1 MIYDVLTTFPELF
14 EGPLRTSITGRAID
28 SGLIQCRVRNIR
40 DWTDDRHRTTD
51 DSPFGGGAGMVM
63 KAEPVIRAVED
74 LQREDPRGHVVLTS
88 PQGELLR
95 HELVGELSGQSRLI
109 IICGHY
115 EGVDERV
122 RDLVVDREVSIGD
135 YVLTGGELAAL
146 VIIDATSR
154 LVPGVLGTA
163 ESAEADS
170 FAWDGL
176 LDCPHYTRPR
186 GLRGLEAPAVL
197 LSGNHAEIARW
208 RREQAVRRTAE
219 RRPDLLARAAL
230 TDAERA
236 LAESLARQEQQ

>member
-14 EGPLRTSITGRAID
+14 EGPLRSSITGRAIEC
-28 SGLIQCRVRNIR
+28 GLIRCRVHNIR

-51 DSPFGGGAGMVM
+51 DCPFGGGAGMVM
-63 KAEPVIRAVED
+63 KAEPVIRAVEE
-74 LQREDPRGHVVLTS
+74 LQREEPRAHVVLTS

-95 HELVGELSGQSRLI
+95 HELVAELAQESRLI

-122 RDLVVDREVSIGD
+122 RELVVDREVSIGD
-135 YVLTGGELAAL
+135 YVLTGGELPAL
-146 VIIDATSR
+146 TIIDATSR
-154 LVPGVLGTA
+154 LVPGVLGAA
-163 ESAEADS
+163 ESAQADS

-186 GLRGLEAPAVL
+186 ELRGLEAPAVL

-208 RREQAVRRTAE
+208 RREQAVRRTAK
-219 RRPDLLARAAL
+219 RRPDLLNGATL
-230 TDAERA
+230 TEAERA
-236 LAESLARQEQQ
+236 LAESVARQEQQ